1 MFGPGLDHW
10 GAEAIGL
17 ANVQRSLEMGEYLE
31 VVCYALRV
39 EIRNAARDLRRSV
52 ELRTG
57 LGGR

>member
-39 EIRNAARDLRRSV
+39 EIRNAARDLR
-52 ELRTG
+52 
-57 LGGR
+57 